1 MRGWDWPITANWRIQ
16 EMQGRAYVAPVRF
29 FEWFL
34 HKRCRLRRPL
44 IKKKKNEQT
53 KNNLTFSETGCDWLD
68 PTLEHNVVPVLSSQ
82 WLSDC
87 LSGQERDTLKKKLT
101 TTEGEATNDQ

>member
-1 MRGWDWPITANWRIQ
+1 MRGWDWPIAANWRIQ

-53 KNNLTFSETGCDWLD
+53 K
-68 PTLEHNVVPVLSSQ
+68 
-82 WLSDC
+82 
-87 LSGQERDTLKKKLT
+87 T
-101 TTEGEATNDQ
+101 T